1 MENEEVTGQADQVIA
16 EKPAAPAAET
26 NTEKPSKVPVWAEK
40 RFAELT
46 AKNYSQQQKIEAIL
60 AENAK
65 YRHALEKGQPLPPN
79 TIPADQ
85 VARLVKE
92 EASRLATKAQFDE
105 RCDRIY
111 KDGEKQFPD
120 WRDRLKEYSNL
131 GGLPDPFINAAY
143 KVGNPELILY
153 HLAGDLDEA
162 ERIIKIQDPLDLAI
176 ELGKLQRE
184 LTKRTRTTSNAPK
197 PLDTLNG
204 KAATG
209 SDELRDD
216 LPMAEWVARR
226 DRMLKAKGQG

>member
-1 MENEEVTGQADQVIA
+1 MEMQEEVTGQTDQVPA
-16 EKPAAPAAET
+16 EKSAAPAADT
-26 NTEKPSKVPVWAEK
+26 TEKPSKVPVWAEK

-46 AKNYSQQQKIEAIL
+46 ARNYSQQQKIEAIL

-65 YRHALEKGQPLPPN
+65 YRAALEKGQPLPPN

-92 EASRLATKAQFDE
+92 EAVRLATKAQFDE

-111 KDGEKQFPD
+111 KDGEKQFTD
-120 WRDRLKEYSNL
+120 WRERLKEYANL

-197 PLDTLNG
+197 PLDTLSG
-204 KAATG
+204 KAGTSA
-209 SDELRDD
+209 DELRDD
-216 LPMAEWVARR
+216 IPMTEWVARR
-226 DRMLKAKGQG
+226 NRQLASKNG